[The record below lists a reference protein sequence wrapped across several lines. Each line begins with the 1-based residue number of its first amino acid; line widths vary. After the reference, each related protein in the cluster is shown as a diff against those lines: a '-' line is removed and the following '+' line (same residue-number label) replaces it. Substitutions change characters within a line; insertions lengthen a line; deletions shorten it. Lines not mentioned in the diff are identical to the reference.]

1 MIDILKNSGRVSPRP
16 GLYCVWIRASEG
28 ENAPLVSVWIDPSMA
43 IFESEEEAQQSD
55 DAGGRIMAHGAVLK
69 GGVS

>member
-1 MIDILKNSGRVSPRP
+1 MIDILKNSGRVTPRP

-43 IFESEEEAQQSD
+43 IFESEEAQQSD
-55 DAGGRIMAHGAVLK
+55 DAGGRIIAQGAVLK